1 MRRLLSFLGIGGKDG
16 YKTCRYRIDDFVS
29 EETRFVQRA
38 ILDAARSTGDA
49 FDEVVLLCTK
59 KARDRWTADDVIA
72 REIAPSARLVD
83 VPDGKDT
90 SELWAI
96 FNAVAQELGGS
107 SPEPGL
113 CVHMDVTHGFR
124 VQPLIGLA
132 ALDFVRSEW
141 LRRRISAPPDV
152 RITYGAMDAAGDDPD
167 GCAPVWDISE
177 LLTAG
182 RWNSALTAVLAYGRG
197 DELETL
203 TKSLG
208 DRAAREARA
217 RGRPPEEQGAA
228 RDAAGA
234 KLGGAVRRF
243 TDDLCTGRLPFLFK
257 ESAPALARTLES
269 DGVRELREKLPVL
282 APTLEW
288 LQSRVASLQADS
300 TVATEAG
307 ARATLAYA
315 RLCGDLQRFAEQ
327 AAALREA
334 LVTLFALRQPWPQ
347 ALLDAGKKGLN
358 QQRKKIDEA
367 FGRLGADLEEGK
379 EPEKQAAQTEA
390 GGAAEILSLGYSVA
404 DLRND
409 VEHLAI
415 RSAPRPAKK
424 VIGALDEYT
433 QAAMRFVDDA
443 PAQ

>member
-1 MRRLLSFLGIGGKDG
+1 
-16 YKTCRYRIDDFVS
+16 
-29 EETRFVQRA
+29 VQRA

-72 REIAPSARLVD
+72 REIAPSARLVQ
-83 VPDGKDT
+83 VPDGKNT
-90 SELWAI
+90 SEMWAI
-96 FNAVAQELGGS
+96 FNTVAQELGGS

-141 LRRRISAPPDV
+141 QRRRISAPPDV
-152 RITYGAMDAAGDDPD
+152 RITYGAMEAAGDDPE
-167 GCAPVWDISE
+167 GCAPIWDLSE

-197 DELETL
+197 DELQTL

-228 RDAAGA
+228 RDAAGD
-234 KLGGAVRRF
+234 KLGGAVKRF

-257 ESAPALARTLES
+257 ESAPALARILES
-269 DGVRELREKLPVL
+269 DGVRELRQKLPIL

-288 LQSRVASLQADS
+288 LQSRVALLQAES
-300 TVATEAG
+300 VVATEKG

-334 LVTLFALRQPWPQ
+334 LVTLFALRQPWRQVP
-347 ALLDAGKKGLN
+347 LDAGVPDLDP
-358 QQRKKIDEA
+358 QRKEIESA
-367 FGRLGADLEEGK
+367 FGRLGWALEMGE
-379 EPEKQAAQTEA
+379 EPARQAAQTEA
-390 GGAAEILSLGYSVA
+390 GGAAEILSLGYRVA

-415 RSAPRPAKK
+415 RSNPRSAKN
-424 VIGALDEYT
+424 VIRALDEYT
-433 QAAMRFVDDA
+433 QAAIRFVDEA
-443 PAQ
+443 PTE